1 MKFPTISNPPA
12 APPSGPSEVR
22 STTPN
27 RKAVIL
33 VVEDEAIIRM
43 GAVAMVVYAG
53 HEALEAA
60 NADEAIRLL
69 ETRPDI
75 HLVFTDVQMPGT
87 MDGIKL
93 SHYIRDRWP
102 PVRLIVASG
111 NDVVEGNLPTGA
123 RFFRKPYNDNEMIA
137 LMGMMLGNGTPGN

>member
-1 MKFPTISNPPA
+1 M
-12 APPSGPSEVR
+12 
-22 STTPN
+22 N

-33 VVEDEAIIRM
+33 VVEDDAIIRM
-43 GAVAMVVYAG
+43 GAVAMVAYAG
-53 HEALEAA
+53 HEALEAG
-60 NADEAIRLL
+60 NADEAIRIL
-69 ETRPDI
+69 EARPDI

-111 NDVVEGNLPTGA
+111 NDVVDGHLPAGV
-123 RFFRKPYNDNEMIA
+123 RFFRKPYNDNEIIA
-137 LMGMMLGNGTPGN
+137 LMGVMLGNGTDAN